1 MKTEF
6 LSEMLIMKSLV
17 EDSVLN
23 GARRDRR
30 RGRGQTNLTQNATIR
45 FNIPEQGQ

>member
-6 LSEMLIMKSLV
+6 LSEMLVIRSLV

-23 GARRDRR
+23 GARRERQRENDIIDYLN
-30 RGRGQTNLTQNATIR
+30 GL
-45 FNIPEQGQ
+45 FFYSPF

>member
-6 LSEMLIMKSLV
+6 LSEMFIMKSLV

-23 GARRDRR
+23 GAKCELR
-30 RGRGQTNLTQNATIR
+30 LVAPPIIMPLKTQPKKN
-45 FNIPEQGQ
+45 